1 MTQVRFNDEEVRDC
15 RKQRGGKRRGG
26 EERKGGKE
34 RDETVKIEKEKK
46 RKCGGKKVMQ

>member
-1 MTQVRFNDEEVRDC
+1 M
-15 RKQRGGKRRGG
+15 RKCVTAGNKGEGREGKRRGG